1 MTENVKI
8 RAGLFT
14 SEDLKKFESSR
25 PEGISSQEV
34 ISIFQARGVKLSEAT
49 FRKYV
54 QLGLLPTSKRI
65 GKKGKHQGSKGIYPI
80 SVVRRINLIKY
91 MMMENM
97 TLEEIWES
105 FLAIQNE
112 MERAQQSLD
121 GLFEL
126 IDQRIERVGLR
137 EAFAEGLK
145 KEVEQTRKEAQGVL
159 KKIEKLS
166 SRLALVRPQSIQEEQ
181 GGLS

>member
-1 MTENVKI
+1 M
-8 RAGLFT
+8 
-14 SEDLKKFESSR
+14 
-25 PEGISSQEV
+25 
-34 ISIFQARGVKLSEAT
+34 FQARGVKLSEAT

-54 QLGLLPTSKRI
+54 QLGLLPTSRRV
-65 GKKGKHQGSKGIYPI
+65 GKKGKHRGSKGIYPVSI
-80 SVVRRINLIKY
+80 IRRINLVKY

-105 FLAIQNE
+105 FLSIQNE
-112 MERAQQSLD
+112 MERAQQSID

-126 IDQRIERVGLR
+126 IDQRIEKVGLKQ
-137 EAFAEGLK
+137 AFAEGLK
-145 KEVEQTRKEAQGVL
+145 KEVEQTRKEARGVL

-166 SRLALVRPQSIQEEQ
+166 SRLALIRPQSIHEEQ